1 MPVAQVYRFWG
12 EVQPRHR
19 SWLQVAAYE
28 QGAAAPSG
36 AHLQDIL
43 VLQIKVV
50 DRMEIQ
56 LDAQP
61 IPFIRR
67 PQRRDIDI

>member
-19 SWLQVAAYE
+19 SWLQVAANE

-36 AHLQDIL
+36 AHLQDIP

-56 LDAQP
+56 LDT
-61 IPFIRR
+61 
-67 PQRRDIDI
+67 